1 MNPTS
6 CEMHRRKVEALH
18 LWSTDPLA
26 WSFRMTEN
34 RFSPCYE
41 FKLAGSEATGT
52 FAGYA
57 STFGGIPDS
66 YGDIIAPGAFLASLA
81 EHRQKGS
88 LPAML
93 WAHQPDEPIGRWITL
108 KEDSHGL
115 AVEGKLTI
123 GTKRGAEAYA
133 LMNDGALGLSV
144 GFRVQPDGARYQ
156 GSTRILKGVDLL
168 EISPVAMPANSFA
181 RVTGVKSALSKPVN
195 IREFEAA
202 LRDACGL
209 SVREAKRVASAGWP
223 ALQHRDDASDEL
235 TTIAAH
241 FSLAALEIQLNQ

>member
-1 MNPTS
+1 MDIFAPISLILIPLIATP
-6 CEMHRRKVEALH
+6 EMTVSPFQVIQEIWGGELPVFDGMDDLNAL
-18 LWSTDPLA
+18 
-26 WSFRMTEN
+26 
-34 RFSPCYE
+34 
-41 FKLAGSEATGT
+41 
-52 FAGYA
+52 
-57 STFGGIPDS
+57 I
-66 YGDIIAPGAFLASLA
+66 GALVD
-81 EHRQKGS
+81 G
-88 LPAML
+88 
-93 WAHQPDEPIGRWITL
+93 
-108 KEDSHGL
+108 HGL

-168 EISPVAMPANSFA
+168 EISTVAMPANSFA

-235 TTIAAH
+235 KNIAAL
-241 FSLAALEIQLNQ
+241 FSLAATEIQLSQ